1 MKCIGDFFKLKTI
14 RSRIIAMQLV
24 IIIPALILLGVVL
37 YQQMGKL
44 LVETSSESYDK
55 ILESTGRILDNNLEY
70 YRDIARNI
78 LSDTVLQEVLEQ
90 SAEEAPSE
98 KTEESEMM
106 DSISMIRLKDAMTPY
121 MFNFSGLRT
130 IHIFD
135 NAGRRFSMKY
145 GSIDNVS
152 ARGLKFSDMEKTA
165 WYQKTTADQGY
176 ETFTGF
182 DVITEKEDVFSCTK
196 VLKSLETQ
204 KKIGILVVTFDKE
217 SFQNV
222 LPSNDEDQG
231 KYMLVDT
238 KNGDSHIIA
247 CSSGTEE
254 EAQKSLELIQTQS
267 DDYYTSSYEDSET
280 GWQLL
285 YTIRRQDIVKE
296 ASGIRAIINNG
307 LLTTILVLAAATFFV
322 CSKMTKPLNK
332 LRENIIK
339 VGEGERFLESDFADD
354 EIGMI
359 GQEFN
364 KMVNE
369 KLALSDKVTQ
379 IELKNKQAELEL
391 LQSNINPHFLYNTL
405 DSLYWMA
412 IIHEADDIA
421 ELTKAMSDIFK
432 IALSKGDKFIPV
444 SKELDFVKSYLYIQ
458 NIRFDGKIK
467 YYIQADEELMNYPV
481 IKLLLQSF
489 VENAVYHGIEPK
501 IGDGTIGIKVY
512 QKDDRICFEISD
524 DGVGMESEDAL
535 QKGYAVRNSIER
547 IRLIYG
553 ENAEVKFYSRLNE
566 GTKVQISFT
575 KEKDNVQN
583 SID

>member
-1 MKCIGDFFKLKTI
+1 
-14 RSRIIAMQLV
+14 
-24 IIIPALILLGVVL
+24 
-37 YQQMGKL
+37 
-44 LVETSSESYDK
+44 
-55 ILESTGRILDNNLEY
+55 
-70 YRDIARNI
+70 
-78 LSDTVLQEVLEQ
+78 
-90 SAEEAPSE
+90 
-98 KTEESEMM
+98 
-106 DSISMIRLKDAMTPY
+106 
-121 MFNFSGLRT
+121 
-130 IHIFD
+130 
-135 NAGRRFSMKY
+135 
-145 GSIDNVS
+145 
-152 ARGLKFSDMEKTA
+152 
-165 WYQKTTADQGY
+165 
-176 ETFTGF
+176 
-182 DVITEKEDVFSCTK
+182 
-196 VLKSLETQ
+196 
-204 KKIGILVVTFDKE
+204 
-217 SFQNV
+217 
-222 LPSNDEDQG
+222 
-231 KYMLVDT
+231 
-238 KNGDSHIIA
+238 
-247 CSSGTEE
+247 
-254 EAQKSLELIQTQS
+254 
-267 DDYYTSSYEDSET
+267 
-280 GWQLL
+280 
-285 YTIRRQDIVKE
+285 
-296 ASGIRAIINNG
+296 
-307 LLTTILVLAAATFFV
+307 
-322 CSKMTKPLNK
+322 MTKPLNK

-481 IKLLLQSF
+481 IKLLLQPF

>member
-1 MKCIGDFFKLKTI
+1 MKGIGDFFKLKTI

-44 LVETSSESYDK
+44 LVETNSESYDK
-55 ILESTGRILDNNLEY
+55 LLESTGRILDNNLEY

-78 LSDTVLQEVLEQ
+78 LADTVLQDVLEQ
-90 SAEEAPSE
+90 SAEETPSE
-98 KTEESEMM
+98 KTEEGEMM

-130 IHIFD
+130 IRIFD

-152 ARGLKFSDMEKTA
+152 AKNLKFSDMEKTA

-204 KKIGILVVTFDKE
+204 KKIGILVVTFDKG

-254 EAQKSLELIQTQS
+254 EAQKSLEFIQAQS

-307 LLTTILVLAAATFFV
+307 LLTTILVLAAATFLV

-467 YYIQADEELMNYPV
+467 SYVQADEELMNYPV
-481 IKLLLQSF
+481 IKLLLQPF

-501 IGDGTIGIKVY
+501 IGDGTIGIKIY